1 MGKFTK
7 IPQQRTIWSINES
20 KSIDASR
27 VLVQRIE
34 KHESLV
40 RTSEQRMKIC
50 SRKLKDLMIRRNIM
64 KE

>member
-7 IPQQRTIWSINES
+7 IPQQRTTWSINES

-40 RTSEQRMKIC
+40 RISEQRMKIC